1 VKRKT
6 VYSLAHFKSGHSCK
20 RSIKGQPNGVRQAL
34 INFTVTWFMDSGK
47 ALEIIAMLIDRILS
61 DFKPFLEFIQRKRL
75 VIIVSL
81 SI

>member
-1 VKRKT
+1 
-6 VYSLAHFKSGHSCK
+6 
-20 RSIKGQPNGVRQAL
+20 
-34 INFTVTWFMDSGK
+34 MDSGK

-81 SI
+81 SKCSCTVRKQATENKR

>member
-1 VKRKT
+1 VICKKGYKPLFPVFSHGRYYTSKKRESQTPMSLTLHVVKLR
-6 VYSLAHFKSGHSCK
+6 
-20 RSIKGQPNGVRQAL
+20 
-34 INFTVTWFMDSGK
+34 
-47 ALEIIAMLIDRILS
+47 MLIDRILS